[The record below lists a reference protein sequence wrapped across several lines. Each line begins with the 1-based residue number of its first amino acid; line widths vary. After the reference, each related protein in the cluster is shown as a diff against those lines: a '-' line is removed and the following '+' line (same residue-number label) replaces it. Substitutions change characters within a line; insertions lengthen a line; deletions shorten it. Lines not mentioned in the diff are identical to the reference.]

1 MGADFKRVEEAVAT
15 QIEEMQTEVV
25 EDDIVEVAGPEEL
38 APVEDVAEAAASVEV
53 APVEGDVAEEAAAP
67 IELAPVEDDVA
78 DVAAAPLELAPVIEV
93 ASPVTVEHE
102 EVEIIEI
109 EDADE
114 SMEITPAFEGSGDC
128 LSDTTLSGSLVSPVD
143 ESDENHSDAEDEI
156 DDSLLAG
163 SLDSSVEEFDDNDAS
178 DAGDE
183 QDDSLLAE
191 KEDEMTEK
199 EEKIAASD
207 MKSTVEEDINVTS
220 H

>member
-1 MGADFKRVEEAVAT
+1 
-15 QIEEMQTEVV
+15 
-25 EDDIVEVAGPEEL
+25 
-38 APVEDVAEAAASVEV
+38 
-53 APVEGDVAEEAAAP
+53 
-67 IELAPVEDDVA
+67 VEDDVA
-78 DVAAAPLELAPVIEV
+78 DVAAAPLEFAPVIEE
-93 ASPVTVEHE
+93 AAPVTVEHE

-114 SMEITPAFEGSGDC
+114 SMEITPAFEGSGDG

>member
-1 MGADFKRVEEAVAT
+1 MG
-15 QIEEMQTEVV
+15 
-25 EDDIVEVAGPEEL
+25 
-38 APVEDVAEAAASVEV
+38 VEDVAEAAASVEL
-53 APVEGDVAEEAAAP
+53 APVEGDVVEEAADPVELAP
-67 IELAPVEDDVA
+67 VVDDCDDDAAPVEEAPVEDDVA

-143 ESDENHSDAEDEI
+143 E
-156 DDSLLAG
+156 
-163 SLDSSVEEFDDNDAS
+163 FDDNDAS

-207 MKSTVEEDINVTS
+207 IKSTVEEDINVTS

>member
-1 MGADFKRVEEAVAT
+1 MG
-15 QIEEMQTEVV
+15 IEEMQTEVV
-25 EDDIVEVAGPEEL
+25 EDVIVEVAAPEEL
-38 APVEDVAEAAASVEV
+38 TPVKIAEEDAAAKT
-53 APVEGDVAEEAAAP
+53 EE
-67 IELAPVEDDVA
+67 IEAAPVEDDVA
-78 DVAAAPLELAPVIEV
+78 DVAAAPLEFAPVIEV
-93 ASPVTVEHE
+93 AAPVIVEHE

-114 SMEITPAFEGSGDC
+114 SMEITPAFEGSGDG
-128 LSDTTLSGSLVSPVD
+128 LSDTTLSGSLVSP
-143 ESDENHSDAEDEI
+143 
-156 DDSLLAG
+156 
-163 SLDSSVEEFDDNDAS
+163 VEEFDDNDAS

-207 MKSTVEEDINVTS
+207 IKSTVEEDINVTS

>member
-1 MGADFKRVEEAVAT
+1 MGTEEIEAALVDDVVEEAADPV
-15 QIEEMQTEVV
+15 
-25 EDDIVEVAGPEEL
+25 EL
-38 APVEDVAEAAASVEV
+38 APVVDDVADVA
-53 APVEGDVAEEAAAP
+53 APVEEAPVEDDVAEEAAAP

-78 DVAAAPLELAPVIEV
+78 DVAAAPLEFAPVIEV
-93 ASPVTVEHE
+93 AAPVIVEHE

-114 SMEITPAFEGSGDC
+114 SMEITPAFEGSGDG

-143 ESDENHSDAEDEI
+143 ESDENHS
-156 DDSLLAG
+156 
-163 SLDSSVEEFDDNDAS
+163 N
-178 DAGDE
+178 AGDE

-207 MKSTVEEDINVTS
+207 IKSTVEEDINVTS

>member
-1 MGADFKRVEEAVAT
+1 MGV
-15 QIEEMQTEVV
+15 IEE
-25 EDDIVEVAGPEEL
+25 
-38 APVEDVAEAAASVEV
+38 
-53 APVEGDVAEEAAAP
+53 
-67 IELAPVEDDVA
+67 
-78 DVAAAPLELAPVIEV
+78 

-114 SMEITPAFEGSGDC
+114 SMEITPAFEGSGDG

-143 ESDENHSDAEDEI
+143 ESDENHSDAE
-156 DDSLLAG
+156 
-163 SLDSSVEEFDDNDAS
+163 
-178 DAGDE
+178 DE

>member
-1 MGADFKRVEEAVAT
+1 MGVDDVADVAASVEE
-15 QIEEMQTEVV
+15 
-25 EDDIVEVAGPEEL
+25 
-38 APVEDVAEAAASVEV
+38 APVED
-53 APVEGDVAEEAAAP
+53 DVAEEAAAP

-78 DVAAAPLELAPVIEV
+78 DVAAAPLEFAPVIEV
-93 ASPVTVEHE
+93 AAPVIVEHE

-114 SMEITPAFEGSGDC
+114 SMEITPAFEGSGDG
-128 LSDTTLSGSLVSPVD
+128 LSDTTLS
-143 ESDENHSDAEDEI
+143 
-156 DDSLLAG
+156 G

-207 MKSTVEEDINVTS
+207 IKSTVEEDINVTS

>member
-1 MGADFKRVEEAVAT
+1 MG
-15 QIEEMQTEVV
+15 IEEMQTEVV
-25 EDDIVEVAGPEEL
+25 EDVIVEVAAPEELTPVKIAEEDAAAKTEEIEAALVEDDIVEVAVPKEFASVVDDVADVAAPVEE
-38 APVEDVAEAAASVEV
+38 APVED
-53 APVEGDVAEEAAAP
+53 DVAEEAAAP

-114 SMEITPAFEGSGDC
+114 SMEITPAFEGSGDG
-128 LSDTTLSGSLVSPVD
+128 LSATTLSGSLVSPVD

-156 DDSLLAG
+156 DDSLL
-163 SLDSSVEEFDDNDAS
+163 
-178 DAGDE
+178 
-183 QDDSLLAE
+183 LAE

-207 MKSTVEEDINVTS
+207 IKSTVEEDINVTS

>member
-1 MGADFKRVEEAVAT
+1 MGVEDVIVEVAAPEELSPVKIAEEDAAANTEEIEAAL
-15 QIEEMQTEVV
+15 V

-38 APVEDVAEAAASVEV
+38 APVEGDV
-53 APVEGDVAEEAAAP
+53 APV
-67 IELAPVEDDVA
+67 ELAPVEDDVVEEA
-78 DVAAAPLELAPVIEV
+78 ADPVELAPVVDDVNDVAAAPLEFAPVIEE
-93 ASPVTVEHE
+93 AAPVTVEHE

-114 SMEITPAFEGSGDC
+114 SMEITPAFEGSGDG

-156 DDSLLAG
+156 DDSLL
-163 SLDSSVEEFDDNDAS
+163 
-178 DAGDE
+178 
-183 QDDSLLAE
+183 LAE

-207 MKSTVEEDINVTS
+207 IKSTVEEDINVTS

>member
-1 MGADFKRVEEAVAT
+1 MG
-15 QIEEMQTEVV
+15 
-25 EDDIVEVAGPEEL
+25 
-38 APVEDVAEAAASVEV
+38 VEDVAEAAASVEL
-53 APVEGDVAEEAAAP
+53 APVEGDVVEEAADPVELAPVVDDCDDDAAPVEEAPVEDDVAEEAAAP

-143 ESDENHSDAEDEI
+143 ESDDNH
-156 DDSLLAG
+156 
-163 SLDSSVEEFDDNDAS
+163 AS

-207 MKSTVEEDINVTS
+207 IKSTVEEDINVTS